1 MRREETKGGVCIH
14 CLQSPNEASLHLERI
29 AVALEK
35 WVRLLELNL

>member
-1 MRREETKGGVCIH
+1 MNDEDMTHYSIQ
-14 CLQSPNEASLHLERI
+14 CLLLERI

>member
-1 MRREETKGGVCIH
+1 MNDEDMTH
-14 CLQSPNEASLHLERI
+14 YSLLLERI